1 MNMYQSSLRQ
11 FYITQVLNVYKQK
24 TPLHGGANSYLGY
37 IGAFDA
43 NQINNNNAIPQT
55 DGCGLF
61 FA

>member
-1 MNMYQSSLRQ
+1 MYAAPV
-11 FYITQVLNVYKQK
+11 FNVYKQK
-24 TPLHGGANSYLGY
+24 NPLLGGANSYLGY